1 MPKNPLSLVIINPL
15 TEVQVVQVNVGSG
28 TIWCTPN
35 SGALRVPQ
43 RSLVTWTCNHPFT
56 VSFQQLGGTPAPLAT
71 LESQG
76 AADSNQ
82 TVQLKPSPVAAAD
95 QAPYYE
101 YTVRVG
107 QLVVDPIIIV
117 DKQ

>member
-1 MPKNPLSLVIINPL
+1 MQLVQI
-15 TEVQVVQVNVGSG
+15 NVGQG
-28 TIWCTPN
+28 TLWCTPN
-35 SGALRVPQ
+35 AGALRVPP
-43 RSLVTWTCNHPFT
+43 RSLVTWTCNHPFSIT
-56 VSFQQLGGTPAPLAT
+56 FQQIGGVHAPLAT

-82 TVQLKPSPVAAAD
+82 TVQLKPSPVAQAD

-107 QLVVDPIIIV
+107 NLVVDPIIIV

>member
-1 MPKNPLSLVIINPL
+1 MSKTQHSLIVIDPL
-15 TEVQVVQVNVGSG
+15 TEVQKVQVNVGPG

-35 SGALRVPQ
+35 GGALRVAP
-43 RSLVTWTCNHPFT
+43 RTLVSWSCNHPFSI
-56 VSFQQLGGTPAPLAT
+56 SFQQLGGVNAPLPT

-76 AADSNQ
+76 PSDSNQ
-82 TVQLKPSPVAAAD
+82 SVQLKPPPVPEAV

-107 QLVVDPIIIV
+107 GLVIDPIIIV
-117 DKQ
+117 DK

>member
-1 MPKNPLSLVIINPL
+1 MSKNPLSLVVINPL
-15 TEVQVVQVNVGSG
+15 TEVQVVQINVGQG
-28 TIWCTPN
+28 TLWCTPN
-35 SGALRVPQ
+35 AGALRVPP
-43 RSLVTWTCNHPFT
+43 RSLITWTCNHPFSIT
-56 VSFQQLGGTPAPLAT
+56 FQQLGGAHAPLPT

-82 TVQLKPSPVAAAD
+82 TVQLKPSPVAEAD

-107 QLVVDPIIIV
+107 NLVVDPIIIV
-117 DKQ
+117 DKH